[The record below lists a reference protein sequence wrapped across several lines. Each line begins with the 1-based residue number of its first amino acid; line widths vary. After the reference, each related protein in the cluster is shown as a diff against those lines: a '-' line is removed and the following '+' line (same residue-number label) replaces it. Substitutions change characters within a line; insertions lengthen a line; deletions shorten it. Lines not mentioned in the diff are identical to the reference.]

1 MPVARSFSS
10 ADNPEI
16 TLTVVFLYTR
26 KRKKKTAHPSL
37 FNGVELNQSNRIKA
51 LVGLAGIAY

>member
-1 MPVARSFSS
+1 MARSFSI

-16 TLTVVFLYTR
+16 TLTVVH
-26 KRKKKTAHPSL
+26 KKKKKKTAHPSL

-51 LVGLAGIAY
+51 LVGLTGIAY